1 MVRQMRKPSAKKSVE
16 TRYSAHRLERSIRT
30 IRLTTALSSWD
41 DLKRSSVVL
50 FLRASRPDDKR
61 QDVVSVSEVE
71 IVNGGAALA
80 RALNQ
85 LAPAF
90 WCVVIEIRH
99 RRHHRMLLCD
109 LADRRCGVEVR
120 INRHQ
125 FVVIVLVWVF
135 VVRRPVWIA
144 RVVHAGAQILV
155 IEICVLVIEAE
166 GVADLL
172 TTHEV
177 SPSRRVVSRGIEIRV
192 VQLHRALRDVS
203 AATDPYLCHAKPSR
217 IAIVR
222 VTDLH
227 APAGRPAI
235 SRFGRARDDSRV

>member
-1 MVRQMRKPSAKKSVE
+1 MVRQMRKPAAKKSVE

-85 LAPAF
+85 LAPPF
-90 WCVVIEIRH
+90 RCVVIEIRH

-109 LADRRCGVEVR
+109 LADGRCGTEVG
-120 INRHQ
+120 INRRQ
-125 FVVIVLVWVF
+125 LVIVVLVWVL
-135 VVRRPVWIA
+135 VVGRPVWIV
-144 RVVHAGAQILV
+144 RVVHASAQILM
-155 IEICVLVIEAE
+155 IEICVLVTEAK

-172 TTHEV
+172 TSHQI
-177 SPSRRVVSRGIEIRV
+177 SPSRCV
-192 VQLHRALRDVS
+192 
-203 AATDPYLCHAKPSR
+203 
-217 IAIVR
+217 
-222 VTDLH
+222 
-227 APAGRPAI
+227 
-235 SRFGRARDDSRV
+235 